1 MVLMLSIHLILIGVR
16 RLLLLIMVS
25 INLWDF
31 LIMGIIQLQLKIV
44 KIKFIQIKLWEV
56 VVQSLLQTEL
66 TTHTVM

>member
-1 MVLMLSIHLILIGVR
+1 
-16 RLLLLIMVS
+16 
-25 INLWDF
+25 
-31 LIMGIIQLQLKIV
+31 MGIIQLQLKIV